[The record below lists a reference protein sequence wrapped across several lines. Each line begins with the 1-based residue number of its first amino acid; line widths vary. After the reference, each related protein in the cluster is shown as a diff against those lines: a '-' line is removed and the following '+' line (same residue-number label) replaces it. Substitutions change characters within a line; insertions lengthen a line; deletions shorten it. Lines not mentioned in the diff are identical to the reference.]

1 MPQVDKIK
9 FLKRIFIRIIV
20 PRKKEKGQYSEMSA
34 GFCCQ
39 VPANPAR
46 RSSASG
52 LKVSITQAAYAAIAI
67 GARLSFAIVLCEP
80 IRWFLAET
88 KLTPLDVRLSYF
100 DPIFGN
106 LPTFWWSRRVPPPGP
121 IRLLRARLCPQLY
134 EQITCTTAANIL
146 QYLNKTA
153 GKNVRGS
160 Q

>member
-1 MPQVDKIK
+1 MIWINVTMQ
-9 FLKRIFIRIIV
+9 
-20 PRKKEKGQYSEMSA
+20 KEKGQYNEMST

-100 DPIFGN
+100 DPISGN
-106 LPTFWWSRRVPPPGP
+106 SPTAWWSRRVPPPGP
-121 IRLLRARLCPQLY
+121 IRLLRARLCP
-134 EQITCTTAANIL
+134 
-146 QYLNKTA
+146 
-153 GKNVRGS
+153 
-160 Q
+160 